1 MTDSTSPAGKRAR
14 PTRRINTPLT
24 RRWMAVNTL
33 GVIVEALIFTPG
45 EVPRGAESRWLTALV
60 VSIVLVLVGL
70 FQTVLTITVISLVPI
85 VGIRNKAILV
95 AFGIMWA
102 FVAAIFAMIAGSSLI
117 GLYAYMGVYVFVPS
131 GIVFGS
137 GGVRAAL
144 DRELFP
150 PGHSAF
156 VLPS

>member
-1 MTDSTSPAGKRAR
+1 MAYSGTIQGCDDGLHIS
-14 PTRRINTPLT
+14 RREACAPDAANQH
-24 RRWMAVNTL
+24 AAHATL
-33 GVIVEALIFTPG
+33 DGSEYVGCNCGGPDLY
-45 EVPRGAESRWLTALV
+45 PRGGSAGAESRWLTALV

-131 GIVFGS
+131 GIVFGWLLAS
-137 GGVRAAL
+137 KEAA
-144 DRELFP
+144 EL
-150 PGHSAF
+150 ARR
-156 VLPS
+156 